1 MKNFFFCARN
11 LEDYISPLLNVID
24 KKIVDVKD
32 KNLLATADVQNLFRS
47 IIDNH
52 LEGLN
57 YFDAPI
63 SNAIV
68 TGLQGVKLDFNFG
81 LRLEVP
87 AGNWRIRISDF
98 DSGIIFFDKYV
109 SDTRLSSFEFYY
121 IHWQVEIF
129 LDDKK
134 VFSHILDLDGKNV
147 LMNIPKIG
155 MGDVISML
163 PYIEEFRRQNNCKVS
178 ITMPDYLR
186 EFTAYLYPE
195 LNQVDEVNYK
205 SYAAYHLFLPAN
217 ILPIWPV
224 DIRNYSLDRIGGL
237 ALGINTIAPKK
248 IFKPTMP
255 PLIEEPYVCI
265 AVQASHPKKGWFYP
279 KGWDIVIDYLKSLGY
294 RVLCI
299 DRHQEVSDKSIKICK
314 PDGAEDVTGNFSI
327 MHRANMIYYT
337 EFFIGLSSG
346 LAWVANAVGCP
357 VVMICGFSQDWFEF
371 YTPYRVANRLVC
383 NGCLNDIHCNFMV
396 QNCPYHGGTPRE
408 FECQKK
414 ISPRQVMN
422 AIENLIVNE
431 KLKPPVLMRN
441 S

>member
-11 LEDYISPLLNVID
+11 LEDYLAPLINATE
-24 KKIVDVKD
+24 KKLVDIHD
-32 KNLLATADVQNLFRS
+32 KNLLTTKDVQSLFRS
-47 IIDNH
+47 IINTH
-52 LEGLN
+52 LEGLK
-57 YFDAPI
+57 YFDTPI
-63 SNAIV
+63 SDVIV

-87 AGNWRIRISDF
+87 EGNWRVRIIDF

-109 SDTRLSSFEFYY
+109 SDVRLSSLEFYY
-121 IHWQVEIF
+121 IHWKVELF
-129 LDDKK
+129 LDDEK
-134 VFSHILDLDGKNV
+134 VFSHTLDLENKQV
-147 LMNIPKIG
+147 LMNVPRIG

-163 PYIEEFRRQNNCKVS
+163 PYIEEFRRKNNCEVS
-178 ITMPDYLR
+178 IILPDYLR

-195 LNQVDEVNYK
+195 LKQVGDVNYK
-205 SYAAYHLFLPAN
+205 SYAAYHIPIPSD
-217 ILPIWPV
+217 ILPVWSV
-224 DIRNYSLDRIGGL
+224 DMRNYPLGRIVGV
-237 ALGINTIAPKK
+237 ALGLNTIAPKK
-248 IFKPTMP
+248 IFEPTMS
-255 PLIEEPYVCI
+255 PLIDDPYVCI

-279 KGWDIVIDYLKSLGY
+279 KGWDIIIDYLKSLGY

-299 DRHQEVSDKSIKICK
+299 DRHQEVSDESIKICK

-327 MHRANMIYYT
+327 MHRANMLYYA

-346 LAWVANAVGCP
+346 IAWIADAVGCP

-383 NGCLNDIHCNFMV
+383 NGCLTDLRVSYMK
-396 QNCPYHGGTPRE
+396 QNCPYHEGTPRE

-422 AIENLIVNE
+422 AIEQLIINE
-431 KLKPPVLMRN
+431 KLKPPILRQ
-441 S
+441 